1 MIKTMAEDLRWTR
14 KLGLFVI
21 VALSPLM
28 MGANACGLPTA
39 ADFAA
44 PLSAEAVCATT
55 FPQVGFGNF
64 FYCGTA
70 QGNLQLVPFPDGAH
84 GYCQTA
90 DENLGLV
97 GYSAT
102 TYSGGIYPVMS
113 QARASELSGMLG
125 SLSPGYIRCTRQ

>member
-28 MGANACGLPTA
+28 MGANGCGLPTA

-44 PLSAEAVCATT
+44 PLSAEAFCATL
-55 FPQVGFGNF
+55 PQVGFGNF
-64 FYCGTA
+64 FYCGTS
-70 QGNLQLVPFPDGAH
+70 QGNLQLVAFPDGAH

-97 GYSAT
+97 GYSVT
-102 TYSGGIYPVMS
+102 MYNGGISEVMS
-113 QARASELSGMLG
+113 QPRASQLSGALG
-125 SLSPGYIRCTRQ
+125 SQSPGYIRCTRQ